1 MKSDFPLLSSGF
13 ADISQNFIG
22 SFLYFLCLTN
32 TFIILDLQDIS
43 NVERMHSFFCVI
55 KYFESDRSVEFFSLG

>member
-1 MKSDFPLLSSGF
+1 MSNK
-13 ADISQNFIG
+13 
-22 SFLYFLCLTN
+22 C

-43 NVERMHSFFCVI
+43 NVERMHSFFCII